1 MNLYI
6 FNADT
11 SPILIDYGE
20 KIMLGNLGKNLT
32 KTMKKLAGMAIIDEE
47 VVKDVIKD
55 IQRALIQADVN
66 IKLVLNLSKTIEG
79 RALNEEPPKAV
90 TPKEH
95 VIRIVYEELV
105 HLLGEKAEEVEIEK
119 KPYKILFVGLQGSG
133 KTTTIGKMARYLQK
147 KGFNPAIICTDT
159 WRPAAYEQ
167 LSQLTQNLNLPLY
180 GDPDNKDALDLAR
193 KGLKEFKKQD
203 IIIVDTAGRHKEEKD
218 LLYEMMQISKVVEP
232 DEVILVV
239 DGTIGQQAREQ
250 AMAFSKTTA
259 IGSIIITKLDGSA
272 KGGGALSAVSEIR
285 APIKF
290 IGTGERI
297 EDLEVFDPERFISRL
312 LGMGDIKALIERAE
326 EIAEE
331 DLDMD
336 AMDAMLSGKFTLK
349 EMYSQF
355 EMMNKMGPMKQVMN
369 MLPGMGGKLPKNASQ
384 VTEEKLTKYKIMMDS
399 MTEQELTHPEV
410 IKQSRVKRIARGS
423 GMRNEDVKELLKYY
437 QVTKKAMKGFGKR
450 KMGGPL
456 GQMMRQM
463 MR

>member
-1 MNLYI
+1 
-6 FNADT
+6 
-11 SPILIDYGE
+11 
-20 KIMLGNLGKNLT
+20 MLGNLGKNLT
-32 KTMKKLAGMAIIDEE
+32 KTMKKLAGMTIIDEE
-47 VVKDVIKD
+47 VVKEVIKD
-55 IQRALIQADVN
+55 IQRALIQSDVN
-66 IKLVLNLSKTIEG
+66 IKLVLNLSKTIED
-79 RALNEEPPKAV
+79 RALNEEPPKGV
-90 TPKEH
+90 TAKEH
-95 VIRIVYEELV
+95 VIKIVYDELV
-105 HLLGEKAEEVEIEK
+105 HLLGDKAAEVEIEK

-167 LSQLTQNLNLPLY
+167 LRQLTENLNLSLY
-180 GDPDNKDALDLAR
+180 GDPNNNDALDLAQ

-203 IIIVDTAGRHKEEKD
+203 LIIVDTAGRHKEEKD
-218 LLYEMMQISKVVEP
+218 LLDEMEQISAVVEP
-232 DEVILVV
+232 DEVMLVI
-239 DGTIGQQAREQ
+239 DGTIGQQAKEQ
-250 AMAFSKTTA
+250 ALAFSKTTK
-259 IGSIIITKLDGSA
+259 IGSIVITKLDGSA
-272 KGGGALSAVSEIR
+272 KGGGALSAVSEIG

-312 LGMGDIKALIERAE
+312 LGMGDIRSLIERAE

-331 DLDMD
+331 DVDTE

-349 EMYSQF
+349 DMYSQF
-355 EMMNKMGPMKQVMN
+355 EMMNKMGPMQQVMN
-369 MLPGMGGKLPKNASQ
+369 MLPGMGNKLPKNASQ
-384 VTEEKLTKYKIMMDS
+384 VTEEKLGKYKILMDS
-399 MTEQELTHPEV
+399 MTEQELTHPEI

-437 QVTKKAMKGFGKR
+437 QVTKKAIKGFGKR
-450 KMGGPL
+450 KMGGPM